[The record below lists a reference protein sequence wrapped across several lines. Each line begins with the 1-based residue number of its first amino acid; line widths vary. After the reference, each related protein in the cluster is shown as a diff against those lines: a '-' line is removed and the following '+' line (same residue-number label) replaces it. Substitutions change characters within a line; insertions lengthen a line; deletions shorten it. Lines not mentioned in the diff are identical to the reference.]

1 MTGGKAARGSEKRA
15 FYYGDFGESASTLVI
30 SDELLAFTGVA
41 AVGCLHQVFIAGG
54 KKFKELIMFH

>member
-1 MTGGKAARGSEKRA
+1 MA
-15 FYYGDFGESASTLVI
+15 FYYGDFGESASTLLI

-54 KKFKELIMFH
+54 KKSKELIMFH